1 MIRLS
6 GTIDQRVVKKR
17 QRYDMDC
24 GREGGAA
31 AMPTA
36 AMPTADKNADIQMSN
51 MSSVQQLVGEFRQML
66 DTQKL
71 QNNEFA
77 SVLQEF
83 KNVLNE
89 IKQNLA
95 KSEDPVKF
103 NYYA

>member
-6 GTIDQRVVKKR
+6 GTIDQGVGKKR
-17 QRYDMDC
+17 QWYEMDC

-31 AMPTA
+31 SHT
-36 AMPTADKNADIQMSN
+36 TGDTNADIQMGMN
-51 MSSVQQLVGEFRQML
+51 DMSSAQSLGAEFRQML

-77 SVLQEF
+77 GVLQEF

-89 IKQNLA
+89 IKQNLV
-95 KSEDPVKF
+95 KIEDPDSVKF

>member
-24 GREGGAA
+24 GREGGA
-31 AMPTA
+31 A

-95 KSEDPVKF
+95 KSEDTVKF